1 MVLITLCPS
10 GNIGL
15 LVELSHLFVHSE
27 MMVSAF
33 CARSGGVQGREGRY
47 PHELGLG
54 PHAGGV
60 QKLEGDHE

>member
-15 LVELSHLFVHSE
+15 LVELNHLFVHSE
-27 MMVSAF
+27 MMVFAF
-33 CARSGGVQGREGRY
+33 CARSRGVQRREGRY
-47 PHELGLG
+47 PDELGVG